1 MAVNNSQECITLIA
15 GADLST
21 KQYRFVSLASDGQID
36 PTGDGLLAAGVLQ
49 DNPAAAGR
57 SAAVCISGRTKVE
70 AGGTIAAGGSVSSGA
85 DGVAVATASG
95 DVPLGTAVD
104 GGASGAI
111 ISIIFQ
117 PR

>member
-1 MAVNNSQECITLIA
+1 MAVNNSQDCVTLIA
-15 GADLST
+15 GADLSA

-49 DNPAAAGR
+49 NDPSAAGR
-57 SAAVCISGRTKVE
+57 AAEVAIKGIVKVE

-85 DGVAVATASG
+85 DGIAVATASG